1 MKAKDQISGAE
12 TAGAKSVN
20 ANTFEAN
27 QATFECSRG
36 VIFTR
41 ALIVPLIP
49 KGFSGLLF
57 FQNSLFE

>member
-41 ALIVPLIP
+41 ALIVLQVPNGTL
-49 KGFSGLLF
+49 GF
-57 FQNSLFE
+57 